1 MQYDLKIKTQTTM
14 KLKILFL
21 ALLLTTI
28 TLNAQNKS
36 HKHFN
41 TKKIYCYVES
51 EDENG
56 KIQGVWMKYRT
67 SKFFTAM
74 EKDELISYQKKMKSK
89 GLDVNTIGY
98 IDQKTVE
105 AHKEYKKILK
115 KEKRQK
121 RIEKQKAKH
130 KMP

>member
-1 MQYDLKIKTQTTM
+1 M
-14 KLKILFL
+14 KLKILSLVLFL
-21 ALLLTTI
+21 TAI

-56 KIQGVWMKYRT
+56 NIQGIWVKYKT
-67 SKFFTAM
+67 SKFFSAM
-74 EKDELISYQKKMKSK
+74 EKDELIIYQKKMKSK
-89 GLDVNTIGY
+89 GFDVNTIGH
-98 IDQKTVE
+98 IDQKTIN
-105 AHKEYKKILK
+105 AHKEYKKIFK

-121 RIEKQKAKH
+121 RREQRKAKR
-130 KMP
+130 KTP

>member
-1 MQYDLKIKTQTTM
+1 M
-14 KLKILFL
+14 KLKIISL

-41 TKKIYCYVES
+41 TKKMICYVTS
-51 EDENG
+51 TDKDG
-56 KIQGVWMKYRT
+56 LVRGVWVEST
-67 SKFFTAM
+67 IAKFFSAM
-74 EKDELISYQKKMKSK
+74 EKDELINYQKKMKSK

-98 IDQKTVE
+98 IDQKTIE
-105 AHKEYKKILK
+105 AHKEYKKVLK

-121 RIEKQKAKH
+121 RREQRRAKR
-130 KMP
+130 KTP